1 LIITSTYW
9 TKEKTIGIS
18 DYYCYRISTVGLAI
32 LVFQYPIAQFL
43 VFSQISTI
51 VMIFHEYL
59 RKISKCSGAQA
70 VSGVLAVVGLVLLMA
85 SLILQSSCSCWY
97 ILVLLILSSL
107 LLIPVLTRLIVLGIP
122 SVAYPVAGVP
132 SIAGISVVADVS
144 ATIYV
149 LLSLLLQP
157 NPPVAD
163 VLVELAP
170 RFDST
175 AISDVAACVCLWCPI
190 CYWLLVTGY

>member
-1 LIITSTYW
+1 
-9 TKEKTIGIS
+9 
-18 DYYCYRISTVGLAI
+18 
-32 LVFQYPIAQFL
+32 
-43 VFSQISTI
+43 
-51 VMIFHEYL
+51 M
-59 RKISKCSGAQA
+59 
-70 VSGVLAVVGLVLLMA
+70 
-85 SLILQSSCSCWY
+85 
-97 ILVLLILSSL
+97 
-107 LLIPVLTRLIVLGIP
+107 LTRLIVLGIP